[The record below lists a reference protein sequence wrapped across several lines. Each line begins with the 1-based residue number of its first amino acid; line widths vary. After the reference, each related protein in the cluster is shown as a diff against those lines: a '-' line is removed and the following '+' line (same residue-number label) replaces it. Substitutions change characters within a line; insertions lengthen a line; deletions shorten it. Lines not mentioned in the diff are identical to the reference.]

1 MNIGKAKRLFLMR
14 HETEMERRHTR
25 EKDEQLQHAN

>member
-14 HETEMERRHTR
+14 HETEMEETTR